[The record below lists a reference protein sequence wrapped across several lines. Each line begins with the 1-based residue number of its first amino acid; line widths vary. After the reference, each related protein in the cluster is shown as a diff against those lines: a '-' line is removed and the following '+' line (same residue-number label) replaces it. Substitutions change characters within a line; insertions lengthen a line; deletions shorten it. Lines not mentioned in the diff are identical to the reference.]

1 MEKDKN
7 DIERLVLG
15 FRCPTGE
22 VHALKLEFD
31 KNLGMWVEK
40 DKNDLGRL
48 VLGFRCPTGEVHA
61 LKFEFD
67 ISLGIWTFI
76 QVSKESPLDE

>member
-1 MEKDKN
+1 MTLKDLSWGL
-7 DIERLVLG
+7 DA
-15 FRCPTGE
+15 PTGE

-31 KNLGMWVEK
+31 KSLGMWVEK

-48 VLGFRCPTGEVHA
+48 VLGFRRCPTGEVHA

>member
-1 MEKDKN
+1 MTLED
-7 DIERLVLG
+7 LSWVG
-15 FRCPTGE
+15 FR
-22 VHALKLEFD
+22 
-31 KNLGMWVEK
+31 
-40 DKNDLGRL
+40 
-48 VLGFRCPTGEVHA
+48 RCPTGEVHA